1 MKLDYELSKQILAY
15 LEANCNGLQPVHI
28 NAGDIAGEHDQAKID
43 YHLDILADDGL
54 INLMTKLP
62 GTAGTTQVTRLTANG
77 HRVLEVM
84 SNDTLWNKV
93 KATMKGLG
101 IETLKQVPALA
112 IKYFTHSAVA

>member
-15 LEANCNGLQPVHI
+15 LEAKCNGIQPVHI
-28 NAGDIAGEHDQAKID
+28 NVGDIPGQHDQAKLD
-43 YHLDILADDGL
+43 YHLDILEDDGL
-54 INLMTKLP
+54 INVLTKLP
-62 GTAGTTQVTRLTANG
+62 GAPGTTQVTRLTANG

-93 KATMKGLG
+93 KASMKGLG

-112 IKYFTHSAVA
+112 IKYFTHTAA